1 MRKISCQLCRW
12 GNRQIFFCSA
22 NANCLHDYF
31 LALSLFLRCIKHHHE
46 SSVANICKMWETV
59 RWTGLPLSCL
69 LWLWSFF
76 ILLQLSF
83 DVCSI
88 YFFRFAYIVFP
99 DKETAATVLSEKQ
112 GADLEGNALYLDYT
126 GSKSSFKPRERSF
139 NDSYGSRDGGDRRK
153 STGVCFVV
161 TLHRNAWW
169 ERTPLSLTICILYRL

>member
-1 MRKISCQLCRW
+1 M
-12 GNRQIFFCSA
+12 NRTA
-22 NANCLHDYF
+22 V
-31 LALSLFLRCIKHHHE
+31 E
-46 SSVANICKMWETV
+46 
-59 RWTGLPLSCL
+59 L
-69 LWLWSFF
+69 LVVIVIIL

-88 YFFRFAYIVFP
+88 FFFRFAYIVFP

-153 STGVCFVV
+153 STGVLC
-161 TLHRNAWW
+161 
-169 ERTPLSLTICILYRL
+169 